1 MESGRGIAWRG
12 RRAWH
17 RARLAGLGAGLALCL
32 GLAACGSGRT
42 GTGAASPP
50 AAGTATS
57 IVSTGTVTTGSTQT
71 SPTATPF
78 EFGTPGAVLGTTDAC
93 ATQGTPSATPPSSIP
108 IYASAQMTIGSVN
121 GKSGVFGLCSSDSVS
136 TIDAY
141 YAAQLPADGWQHVTN
156 DPLDNA
162 RQLTAQQGST
172 SLIVTILP
180 DTGQNAKT
188 NILIIYSGT

>member
-1 MESGRGIAWRG
+1 MESGTGIEWRG
-12 RRAWH
+12 RRT
-17 RARLAGLGAGLALCL
+17 RLAVLGAGLALCL
-32 GLAACGSGRT
+32 GLAACASGST
-42 GTGAASPP
+42 GITSPP

-93 ATQGTPSATPPSSIP
+93 STQGTPSATPPSSIP

-136 TIDAY
+136 TIDTY
-141 YAAQLPADGWQHVTN
+141 YVAQLPADGWQHVT
-156 DPLDNA
+156 DDTLDNA

-172 SLIVTILP
+172 NLIVTILP